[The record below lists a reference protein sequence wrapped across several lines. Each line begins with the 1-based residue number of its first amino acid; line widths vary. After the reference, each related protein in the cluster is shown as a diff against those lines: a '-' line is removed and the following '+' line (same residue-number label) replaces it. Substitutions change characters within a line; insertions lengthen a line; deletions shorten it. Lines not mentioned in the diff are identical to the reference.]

1 MRRTLPAFAP
11 VSWGLEQTVTQRHP
25 VVGGSVVTNQPTSRK
40 SAALGSWMRDAGCVG
55 GTFASR
61 NPHPASR
68 YIRAMLSVT
77 FLGTSAARPT
87 VERNVSAMALVRE
100 GETLLF
106 ECGEGTQ
113 RQMMRYGVSFALS
126 EIFFT
131 HFHADHF
138 LGVIGLIRTLGLQV
152 RTEPMVLYGPK
163 GAKKVLG
170 QAIQL
175 GVERVPFEVE
185 IEEVKPGMVLGER
198 GKGKREGYDIC
209 VFGTEHGGGSVGYA
223 LREHER
229 PGRFDPD
236 KARAAG
242 VPEGH
247 LWGKLQRGETV
258 GLADGRTVSA
268 DGIVGSK
275 RPGRLV
281 VFTGDTRPCAAVV
294 DAAQGADLLIH
305 EATFGE
311 EEKERAKETGHS
323 TAREAAQIALAAKA
337 RRLVLSHVSARYSI
351 SAEELVKEAREVFKE
366 TAVAKDGMTIEVPY
380 QP

>member
-1 MRRTLPAFAP
+1 
-11 VSWGLEQTVTQRHP
+11 
-25 VVGGSVVTNQPTSRK
+25 
-40 SAALGSWMRDAGCVG
+40 
-55 GTFASR
+55 
-61 NPHPASR
+61 
-68 YIRAMLSVT
+68 MLAVT

-87 VERNVSAMALVRE
+87 VERNVSALALVRE

-113 RQMMRYGVSFALS
+113 RQMMRYGVSFALT

-138 LGVIGLIRTLGLQV
+138 LGVIGLIRTLGLQA
-152 RTEPMVLYGPK
+152 RAEPMVLYGPR
-163 GAKKVLG
+163 GAKKLLA
-170 QAIQL
+170 QALAL
-175 GVERVPFEVE
+175 GVERVPFQIDVA
-185 IEEVKPGMVLGER
+185 EVKPGMVL
-198 GKGKREGYDIC
+198 REGHRGQRAGYEIQ
-209 VFGTEHGGGSVGYA
+209 VFATEHGGGSVGYA

-229 PGRFDPD
+229 PGRFDPER
-236 KARAAG
+236 ARAAG
-242 VPEGH
+242 VPEGP

-258 GLADGRTVSA
+258 TLPDGRMVA
-268 DGIVGSK
+268 PDGIVGAR

-281 VFTGDTRPCAAVV
+281 VFTGDTRPCGAVV

-323 TAREAAQIALAAKA
+323 TAREAAQVALAAQA

-351 SAEELVKEAREVFKE
+351 SADELVKEARDVFPE
-366 TAVAKDGMTIEVPY
+366 TTVAKDGLSVDVPFSD
-380 QP
+380 

>member
-1 MRRTLPAFAP
+1 
-11 VSWGLEQTVTQRHP
+11 
-25 VVGGSVVTNQPTSRK
+25 
-40 SAALGSWMRDAGCVG
+40 
-55 GTFASR
+55 
-61 NPHPASR
+61 
-68 YIRAMLSVT
+68 MLSVT

-87 VERNVSAMALVRE
+87 VERYVSAMALVRG
-100 GETLLF
+100 GESLLF

-138 LGVIGLIRTLGLQV
+138 LGVIGLIRTLGLQT

-163 GAKKVLG
+163 GAKKLLT
-170 QAIQL
+170 QALQL
-175 GVERVPFEVE
+175 GVERVPFEVD
-185 IEEVKPGMVLGER
+185 IREVKPGDVIGSGTGGNGAPR
-198 GKGKREGYDIC
+198 TAYDIRA
-209 VFGTEHGGGSVGYA
+209 FATEHGGGSVGYA

-229 PGRFDPD
+229 PGRFDPE

-258 GLADGRTVSA
+258 ELADGRKVSA
-268 DGIVGSK
+268 EGIVGPK

-323 TAREAAQIALAAKA
+323 TAREAAQVALAAKA

-351 SAEELVKEAREVFKE
+351 SADELVKEARDVFKE
-366 TAVAKDGMTIEVPY
+366 TVVAKDGMTIEVPFAD
-380 QP
+380 

>member
-1 MRRTLPAFAP
+1 
-11 VSWGLEQTVTQRHP
+11 
-25 VVGGSVVTNQPTSRK
+25 
-40 SAALGSWMRDAGCVG
+40 
-55 GTFASR
+55 
-61 NPHPASR
+61 
-68 YIRAMLSVT
+68 MLSVT

-87 VERNVSAMALVRE
+87 VERNVSAMSLMRE

-163 GAKKVLG
+163 GAKKLLG

-175 GVERVPFEVE
+175 GVERVPFEIE
-185 IEEVKPGMVLGER
+185 IRELKPGEVIRDAGSGMRDAYE
-198 GKGKREGYDIC
+198 IH
-209 VFGTEHGGGSVGYA
+209 VFGTEHGGGSIGYA
-223 LREHER
+223 LKEHER

-258 GLADGRTVSA
+258 GLPDGRTVSA
-268 DGIVGSK
+268 EGIVGPK

-323 TAREAAQIALAAKA
+323 TAREAAQVALAAKA

-351 SAEELVKEAREVFKE
+351 SADELVKEAREVFKE
-366 TAVAKDGMTIEVPY
+366 TVVAKDGMTIEVPFSD
-380 QP
+380 

>member
-1 MRRTLPAFAP
+1 
-11 VSWGLEQTVTQRHP
+11 
-25 VVGGSVVTNQPTSRK
+25 
-40 SAALGSWMRDAGCVG
+40 
-55 GTFASR
+55 
-61 NPHPASR
+61 
-68 YIRAMLSVT
+68 MLSVT

-138 LGVIGLIRTLGLQV
+138 LGVIGLIRTLGLQA
-152 RTEPMVLYGPK
+152 RADPMRLYGPK
-163 GAKKVLG
+163 GAKKLLT
-170 QAIQL
+170 QALQL
-175 GVERVPFEVE
+175 GVERVPFQVE
-185 IEEVKPGMVLGER
+185 IVEVKPGDTVEGQGR
-198 GKGKREGYDIC
+198 GKGGEYDIQ

-223 LREHER
+223 LKEHER
-229 PGRFDPD
+229 RGRFDVD

-242 VPEGH
+242 IPEGP
-247 LWGKLQRGETV
+247 LWGKLSKGETV
-258 GLADGRTVSA
+258 RLEDGRTVGPE
-268 DGIVGSK
+268 GIVGAN

-351 SAEELVKEAREVFKE
+351 SAEELVKEARDVFKE
-366 TAVAKDGMTIEVPY
+366 TVVAKDGMTIEVPF
-380 QP
+380 PD

>member
-1 MRRTLPAFAP
+1 
-11 VSWGLEQTVTQRHP
+11 
-25 VVGGSVVTNQPTSRK
+25 
-40 SAALGSWMRDAGCVG
+40 
-55 GTFASR
+55 
-61 NPHPASR
+61 
-68 YIRAMLSVT
+68 MLSVT

-87 VERNVSAMALVRE
+87 VERNVSAMALMRE

-138 LGVIGLIRTLGLQV
+138 LGVIGLMRTLGLQA
-152 RTEPMVLYGPK
+152 RAEPMRFYGPK
-163 GAKKVLG
+163 GAKKLLT
-170 QAIQL
+170 QALQL
-175 GVERVPFEVE
+175 GVERVPFEVQV
-185 IEEVKPGMVLGER
+185 EEVSPGMVLGEK
-198 GKGKREGYDIC
+198 GKGKREGYDIH

-229 PGRFDPD
+229 RGRFDVE

-242 VPEGH
+242 IPEGP
-247 LWGKLQRGETV
+247 LWGKLSKGETV
-258 GLADGRTVSA
+258 RLEDGRTVGPE
-268 DGIVGSK
+268 GIVGAN

-323 TAREAAQIALAAKA
+323 TAREAAQVALAAKA

-351 SAEELVKEAREVFKE
+351 SAEELVKEARDVFKE
-366 TAVAKDGMTIEVPY
+366 TVVAKDGMTIEVPF
-380 QP
+380 PD